1 MTIAHHVSGDL
12 LLAYGAGALDEA
24 TSILVATHLALCPP
38 CRAEVALAE
47 TIGGVLMDCG
57 ETGSA
62 ADWTVPEVA
71 VAETGDLGEPHG
83 PTPPPSAPTPATP
96 SPSAPLRASAPCG
109 PFVLPRPLRDY
120 AGGDAS
126 ELPWRTMGGGIRQMP
141 LKTRGTGAS
150 ARLLSI
156 GAGKRVPEHGHG
168 GAELTLVLAGAL
180 YDRDAWYRR
189 GDVDAADSSVVHR
202 PAAGPEGDCICL
214 AVTDAPL
221 KFETLI
227 PRLLQPL
234 YGI

>member
-12 LLAYGAGALDEA
+12 LLAYGAGTLDEA

-38 CRAEVALAE
+38 CRAEFALAE
-47 TIGGVLMDCG
+47 AIGGAMMESATIGTAPAEILLDAANAGAGRDG
-57 ETGSA
+57 ERHRPVATSSAQPGS
-62 ADWTVPEVA
+62 
-71 VAETGDLGEPHG
+71 
-83 PTPPPSAPTPATP
+83 
-96 SPSAPLRASAPCG
+96 
-109 PFVLPRPLRDY
+109 FVLPQPLRDY
-120 AGGDAS
+120 AGGDAA
-126 ELPWRTMGGGIRQMP
+126 ELPWRTMGGGIRQMA
-141 LKTRGTGAS
+141 LKTRGSGAT

-156 GAGKRVPEHGHG
+156 GAGKRVPEHGHR

-202 PAAGPEGDCICL
+202 PAAGPERDCICL

-221 KFETLI
+221 KFPALI
-227 PRLLQPL
+227 PRLLQPF

>member
-38 CRAEVALAE
+38 CRAGVALAE

-57 ETGSA
+57 ETGAA
-62 ADWTVPEVA
+62 ADGTELQVA
-71 VAETGDLGEPHG
+71 ADQVGDIGEPHG
-83 PTPPPSAPTPATP
+83 PAP
-96 SPSAPLRASAPCG
+96 SPSAPRG
-109 PFVLPRPLRDY
+109 PFVLPQPLRDY

-126 ELPWRTMGGGIRQMP
+126 ELPWRTMGGGIRQMA
-141 LKTRGTGAS
+141 LKTRGTGAT

-189 GDVDAADSSVVHR
+189 GDVDAADASVVHR
-202 PAAGPEGDCICL
+202 PAAGPEADCICL

-221 KFETLI
+221 KFPALI
-227 PRLLQPL
+227 PRLLQPF